1 MKGADKWGTGMTGF
15 EYKVVPA
22 PMRGLKA
29 KGVKGTP
36 ARFANALETL
46 MNELG
51 AEGWEYQ
58 RTDTL
63 PVEERQGLT
72 GKTTNFQ
79 NMLVFRRA
87 LVEAEVETPE
97 VTALIE
103 DQTPVAEPAP
113 EAETVEP
120 EVAEE
125 TSPEE
130 VHSADEAEPA
140 EQPEVA
146 ADPLRLAADKRV
158 NETITAPFVFPW
170 AKRGSRKSAAPD
182 DEAGNSNVPAE

>member
-1 MKGADKWGTGMTGF
+1 MTGF

-36 ARFANALETL
+36 ARFANALETV
-46 MNELG
+46 MNEHG

-72 GKTTNFQ
+72 GKATSFQ

-87 LVEAEVETPE
+87 LDVTQADVEVA
-97 VTALIE
+97 ALIE
-103 DQTPVAEPAP
+103 DQSESPFPPVAAAPVVAEDLPAGEAAP
-113 EAETVEP
+113 EDANAIAPDTPQQDAKTRVSETL
-120 EVAEE
+120 
-125 TSPEE
+125 
-130 VHSADEAEPA
+130 D
-140 EQPEVA
+140 
-146 ADPLRLAADKRV
+146 
-158 NETITAPFVFPW
+158 APFVFPW
-170 AKRGSRKSAAPD
+170 NKRNPVKKSAKD
-182 DEAGNSNVPAE
+182 DDSHHAAE